1 MIHLRSP
8 EEVGKIREAARM
20 VADCLDHLET
30 LVAPGV
36 STLDLDR
43 AAEEFVRARGA
54 LPAFKGYRGYTA
66 TLCVSVND
74 VVVHGIPDKVTVLA
88 DGDII
93 GCDMGVILD
102 GWYGDSARTFPVG
115 KIDAEA
121 KQLIDVTREALL
133 VGIAQ
138 AVEGNRIGDIGH
150 AVQSHVEAAGFTVV
164 RDLVGHGI
172 GRQLHEDPQVPNYG
186 RRGSG
191 TVLKEGLVLAIEPM
205 INLGK
210 RNVYTEE
217 DGWTVR
223 TTDHKPSA
231 HFEHNVCVKKGKA
244 DILSDY
250 SIIEA
255 AEKANANL
263 FTAN

>member
-8 EEVGKIREAARM
+8 EEVAKIREAARM
-20 VADCLDHLET
+20 VADCLDLLET

-36 STLDLDR
+36 STLELDR
-43 AAEEFVRARGA
+43 AAEEYVRSRGA

-74 VVVHGIPDKVTVLA
+74 VVVHGIPDRGTVLA
-88 DGDII
+88 EGDII

-115 KIDAEA
+115 RIDDEA
-121 KQLIDVTREALL
+121 RRLLDVTREALHA
-133 VGIAQ
+133 GIAQ

-186 RRGSG
+186 RPGKG
-191 TVLKEGLVLAIEPM
+191 LKLSVGQVLAIEPM
-205 INLGK
+205 VNAGRPDVFTK
-210 RNVYTEE
+210 G
-217 DGWTVR
+217 DGWTVVTR
-223 TTDHKPSA
+223 DGRRSA
-231 HFEHNVCVKKGKA
+231 HFEHTIAVGRETPE
-244 DILSDY
+244 ILST
-250 SIIEA
+250 SPRSV
-255 AEKANANL
+255 
-263 FTAN
+263 

>member
-1 MIHLRSP
+1 VIHLRSP

-30 LVAPGV
+30 LVAPGL
-36 STLDLDR
+36 STLELDR
-43 AAEEFVRARGA
+43 AAEEFVLARGA

-74 VVVHGIPDKVTVLA
+74 VVVHGIPDQGMVLA
-88 DGDII
+88 EGDII

-115 KIDAEA
+115 KIDDEA
-121 KQLIDVTREALL
+121 QRLIDVTRESLHA
-133 VGIAQ
+133 GIAQ
-138 AVEGNRIGDIGH
+138 AVDGNRIGDIGH

-186 RRGSG
+186 RPG
-191 TVLKEGLVLAIEPM
+191 KGLRLSVGQVLAIEPM
-205 INLGK
+205 VNAGRPDVFTK
-210 RNVYTEE
+210 G
-217 DGWTVR
+217 DGWTVVTR
-223 TTDHKPSA
+223 DGRRSA
-231 HFEHNVCVKKGKA
+231 HFEHTIAVGRVTPE
-244 DILSDY
+244 ILST
-250 SIIEA
+250 SPRSV
-255 AEKANANL
+255 
-263 FTAN
+263 

>member
-8 EEVGKIREAARM
+8 EEVAKIREAARM
-20 VADCLDHLET
+20 VADCLDLLET

-36 STLDLDR
+36 STLELDR
-43 AAEEFVRARGA
+43 AAEEYVRSRGA
-54 LPAFKGYRGYTA
+54 LPAFKGYRGYNA

-74 VVVHGIPDKVTVLA
+74 VVVHGIPDRGTVLA
-88 DGDII
+88 EGDII

-115 KIDAEA
+115 KIDDEA
-121 KQLIDVTREALL
+121 RRLLDVTREALHA
-133 VGIAQ
+133 GIAQ

-186 RRGSG
+186 RPGKG
-191 TVLKEGLVLAIEPM
+191 LKLSVGQVLAIEPM
-205 INLGK
+205 VNAGRPDVFTK
-210 RNVYTEE
+210 G
-217 DGWTVR
+217 DGWTVVTR
-223 TTDHKPSA
+223 DGRRSA
-231 HFEHNVCVKKGKA
+231 HFEHTIAVGRETPE
-244 DILSDY
+244 ILST
-250 SIIEA
+250 SPRSV
-255 AEKANANL
+255 
-263 FTAN
+263 

>member
-30 LVAPGV
+30 LVAAGV

-74 VVVHGIPDKVTVLA
+74 VVVHGIPDKGTVLA

-121 KQLIDVTREALL
+121 QRLLDVTRESLL
-133 VGIAQ
+133 AGIAQ
-138 AVEGNRIGDIGH
+138 AVEGNRIGDIGN
-150 AVQSHVEAAGFTVV
+150 AVQNHVEAAGFTVV

-186 RRGSG
+186 RAGKG
-191 TVLKEGLVLAIEPM
+191 LKLSVGQVLAIEPM
-205 INLGK
+205 VNAGRPEVFTK
-210 RNVYTEE
+210 G
-217 DGWTVR
+217 DGWTVVTR
-223 TTDHKPSA
+223 DGRRSA
-231 HFEHNVCVKKGKA
+231 HFEHTIAVGRETPE
-244 DILSDY
+244 ILST
-250 SIIEA
+250 SPRSV
-255 AEKANANL
+255 
-263 FTAN
+263 

>member
-74 VVVHGIPDKVTVLA
+74 VVVHGIPDKGTVLA

-121 KQLIDVTREALL
+121 QRLLDVTRGSLL
-133 VGIAQ
+133 AGIAQ
-138 AVEGNRIGDIGH
+138 AVEGNRIGDIGN

-186 RRGSG
+186 RAGKG
-191 TVLKEGLVLAIEPM
+191 LKLSVGQVLAIEPM
-205 INLGK
+205 VNAG
-210 RNVYTEE
+210 RPEVYTKG
-217 DGWTVR
+217 DGWTVVTR
-223 TTDHKPSA
+223 DGRRSA
-231 HFEHNVCVKKGKA
+231 HFEHTIAVGRETPE
-244 DILSDY
+244 ILST
-250 SIIEA
+250 SPRSV
-255 AEKANANL
+255 
-263 FTAN
+263 

>member
-1 MIHLRSP
+1 VIHLRSP

-36 STLDLDR
+36 STLELDR
-43 AAEEFVRARGA
+43 AAEEFVRAHGA

-74 VVVHGIPDKVTVLA
+74 VVVHGIPDQGMVLA
-88 DGDII
+88 EGDII

-115 KIDAEA
+115 KIDDEA
-121 KQLIDVTREALL
+121 QRLIDVTRESLHA
-133 VGIAQ
+133 GIAQ

-150 AVQSHVEAAGFTVV
+150 AVQSHVEAAGFSVV

-186 RRGSG
+186 RPGKG
-191 TVLKEGLVLAIEPM
+191 LKLSVGQVLAIEPM
-205 INLGK
+205 VNAGRPDVFTK
-210 RNVYTEE
+210 G
-217 DGWTVR
+217 DGWTVVTR
-223 TTDHKPSA
+223 DGRRSA
-231 HFEHNVCVKKGKA
+231 HFEHTIAVGRVTPE
-244 DILSDY
+244 ILST
-250 SIIEA
+250 SPRSV
-255 AEKANANL
+255 
-263 FTAN
+263 

>member
-1 MIHLRSP
+1 VIHLRSP

-36 STLDLDR
+36 STLELDR
-43 AAEEFVRARGA
+43 AAEEFVRAHGA

-74 VVVHGIPDKVTVLA
+74 VVVHGIPDQGMVLA
-88 DGDII
+88 EGDII

-115 KIDAEA
+115 KIDDEA
-121 KQLIDVTREALL
+121 QRLIDVTRESLHA
-133 VGIAQ
+133 GIAQ

-186 RRGSG
+186 RPGKG
-191 TVLKEGLVLAIEPM
+191 LKLSVGQVLAIEPM
-205 INLGK
+205 VNAGRPDVFTK
-210 RNVYTEE
+210 G
-217 DGWTVR
+217 DGWTVVTR
-223 TTDHKPSA
+223 DGRRSA
-231 HFEHNVCVKKGKA
+231 HFEHTIAVGRVTPE
-244 DILSDY
+244 ILST
-250 SIIEA
+250 SPRSV
-255 AEKANANL
+255 
-263 FTAN
+263 

>member
-30 LVAPGV
+30 LVAPGL
-36 STLDLDR
+36 STLELDR
-43 AAEEFVRARGA
+43 AAEEFVLARGA

-74 VVVHGIPDKVTVLA
+74 VVVHGIPDQGMVLA
-88 DGDII
+88 EGDII

-115 KIDAEA
+115 KIDDEA
-121 KQLIDVTREALL
+121 QRLIDVTRESLHA
-133 VGIAQ
+133 GIAQ
-138 AVEGNRIGDIGH
+138 AVDGNRIGDIGH

-186 RRGSG
+186 RPG
-191 TVLKEGLVLAIEPM
+191 KGLRLSVGQVLAIEPM
-205 INLGK
+205 VNAGRPDVFTK
-210 RNVYTEE
+210 G
-217 DGWTVR
+217 DGWTVVTR
-223 TTDHKPSA
+223 DGRRSA
-231 HFEHNVCVKKGKA
+231 HFEHTIAVGRVTPE
-244 DILSDY
+244 ILST
-250 SIIEA
+250 SPRSV
-255 AEKANANL
+255 
-263 FTAN
+263 

>member
-1 MIHLRSP
+1 VIHLRSP
-8 EEVGKIREAARM
+8 EEIGKIREAARM

-36 STLDLDR
+36 STLELDR

-74 VVVHGIPDKVTVLA
+74 VVVHGIPDKGMVLA
-88 DGDII
+88 EGDII

-115 KIDAEA
+115 KIDDEA
-121 KQLIDVTREALL
+121 RRLLDVTREALHA
-133 VGIAQ
+133 GIAQ

-186 RRGSG
+186 RPGKG
-191 TVLKEGLVLAIEPM
+191 LKLSVGQVLAIEPM
-205 INLGK
+205 VNAGRPDVFTK
-210 RNVYTEE
+210 G
-217 DGWTVR
+217 DGWTVVTR
-223 TTDHKPSA
+223 DGRRSA
-231 HFEHNVCVKKGKA
+231 HFEHTIAVGRVTPE
-244 DILSDY
+244 ILST
-250 SIIEA
+250 SPRSV
-255 AEKANANL
+255 
-263 FTAN
+263 

>member
-1 MIHLRSP
+1 LIHLRSP
-8 EEVGKIREAARM
+8 EEVAKIREAARM
-20 VADCLDHLET
+20 VADCLDLLET

-36 STLDLDR
+36 STLELDR
-43 AAEEFVRARGA
+43 AAEEYVRSRGA

-74 VVVHGIPDKVTVLA
+74 VVVHGIPDKGTILA
-88 DGDII
+88 EGDII

-115 KIDAEA
+115 KIDDEA
-121 KQLIDVTREALL
+121 RRLLDVTREALHA
-133 VGIAQ
+133 GIAQ

-186 RRGSG
+186 RPGKG
-191 TVLKEGLVLAIEPM
+191 LKLSVGQVLAIEPM
-205 INLGK
+205 VNAGRPDVFTK
-210 RNVYTEE
+210 G
-217 DGWTVR
+217 DGWTVVTR
-223 TTDHKPSA
+223 DGRRSA
-231 HFEHNVCVKKGKA
+231 HFEHTIAVGRETPE
-244 DILSDY
+244 ILST
-250 SIIEA
+250 SPRSV
-255 AEKANANL
+255 
-263 FTAN
+263 

>member
-36 STLDLDR
+36 STLELDR

-66 TLCVSVND
+66 TLCVSVNE
-74 VVVHGIPDKVTVLA
+74 VVVHGIPDRGMVLA
-88 DGDII
+88 EGDII

-115 KIDAEA
+115 KIDDEA
-121 KQLIDVTREALL
+121 QRLIDVTRESLHA
-133 VGIAQ
+133 GIAQ

-186 RRGSG
+186 RPGKG
-191 TVLKEGLVLAIEPM
+191 LKLSVGQVLAIEPM
-205 INLGK
+205 VNAGRPDVFTK
-210 RNVYTEE
+210 G
-217 DGWTVR
+217 DGWTVVTR
-223 TTDHKPSA
+223 DGRRSA
-231 HFEHNVCVKKGKA
+231 HFEHTIAVGRVTPE
-244 DILSDY
+244 ILST
-250 SIIEA
+250 SPRSV
-255 AEKANANL
+255 
-263 FTAN
+263 